1 MGLGQILGNILKST
15 AEYNAGVIR
24 HISNGWIFSDKGTTN
39 RNGVNLPPRPDMLG
53 RPMSLKLGQK
63 TVCNC
68 PNTAFSILYPKTTH
82 GFQTPY
88 RECQRC
94 KYHLKRIRGRPL
106 PCCSLLREIRKN
118 SPTPAEVTTGMLEG
132 AVKKAKEFLDK

>member
-1 MGLGQILGNILKST
+1 MGLGQILGNILQST

-88 RECQRC
+88 RECQR
-94 KYHLKRIRGRPL
+94 L